1 MVFNGLLLVFL
12 LKQAWKIRKPGT
24 LSLKTCGLGDLW
36 VHKVFQIQKFFW
48 VKKLFRVKIV
58 FRVKKVF
65 WVREGVQKKMT
76 FLVVFYY

>member
-48 VKKLFRVKIV
+48 VKKVISGQNSFSG
-58 FRVKKVF
+58 KKSF
-65 WVREGVQKKMT
+65 LGKGGGPKKK
-76 FLVVFYY
+76 